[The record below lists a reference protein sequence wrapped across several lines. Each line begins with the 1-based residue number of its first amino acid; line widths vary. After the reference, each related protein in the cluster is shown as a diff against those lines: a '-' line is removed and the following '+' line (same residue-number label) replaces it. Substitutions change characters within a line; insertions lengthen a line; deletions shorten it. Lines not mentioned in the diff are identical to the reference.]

1 LNFKQQLPAA
11 CLVLHH
17 PTSQVFGF
25 EGSYSACMMC
35 IAMLCWKDR
44 LGWFLGVCFAPQQ
57 DSRGLSKSVR
67 VFCTSARRLC
77 TLGSHTAWMHVR
89 QCRACA
95 YLLHSGARFDQKT
108 ATLLRLR
115 KQRKVV
121 HASSACS
128 KIQAITAQGA
138 TGMNQARG
146 GRAAAKRTSLTDT
159 PGPGRWRTHGDKP

>member
-1 LNFKQQLPAA
+1 MNFKQQLPAA

-17 PTSQVFGF
+17 PTSQVCGF

-77 TLGSHTAWMHVR
+77 TLASHTAWMHVR

-95 YLLHSGARFDQKT
+95 SLLHSGARFDQKT

-121 HASSACS
+121 HASSTCS
-128 KIQAITAQGA
+128 HSQDSGHHS
-138 TGMNQARG
+138 ARG
-146 GRAAAKRTSLTDT
+146 YRHESGQGRES
-159 PGPGRWRTHGDKP
+159 GRKANIPH